1 MKVVAFGYHTV
12 GVRCLEALGRL
23 GAEIALVVTHQDDP
37 GEEIWFPSVL
47 DLALRNRWP
56 VQTPQDPNTPELI
69 AHLRKIQP
77 DALFSFY
84 YRKILSPDILRCAP
98 KGAFNLHGSLLPKYR
113 GRCPVNWALI
123 HGEKETG
130 VTLHEMVRK
139 PDAGA
144 IVMQRK
150 VAIEEKDTAYTLFDK
165 MARTAA
171 GAVGDFYPLLMKGE
185 YARIPQDASRATVF
199 GGRKPQDGLFSW
211 GQDARSIYNL
221 VRAVTHPY
229 PGAFTPFAGKDLFV
243 WWARPHG
250 ENDCPEAPGLVISL
264 KKNVGMLVATGKGAL
279 LLKRVQW
286 AGEEEKEAWAFAQ
299 EKGIKVGDELQ

>member
-23 GAEIALVVTHQDDP
+23 GARIELVVTHQDDP
-37 GEEIWFPSVL
+37 GEEIWFPSVQE
-47 DLALRNRWP
+47 LALRNRWN
-56 VQTPQDPNTPELI
+56 VQTPQDPNTPDLV

-84 YRKILSPDILRCAP
+84 YRKILSPDILSCAP

-123 HGEKETG
+123 NGEKETG

-150 VAIEEKDTAYTLFDK
+150 VPIEEKDTAYTLFDK
-165 MARTAA
+165 IASAAA
-171 GAVGDFYPLLMKGE
+171 GAVEDFWPLLKKGA
-185 YARIPQDASRATVF
+185 YARIPQDPSQSTVF

-243 WWARPHG
+243 WWARPHEKTNG
-250 ENDCPEAPGLVISL
+250 EEAPGTVLSL
-264 KKNVGMLVATGKGAL
+264 KPSVGMEVATGKGAL

-286 AGEEEKEAWAFAQ
+286 AGEEEKDAAAFAQ
-299 EKGIKVGDELQ
+299 EKRINVGDELQ